1 MHLYEPTIR
10 LASNIMVY
18 MWTLL
23 FFTTIALT
31 RFRNIFWTGIYFYCF
46 VYILT
51 FSFLTTA
58 DVASENTWYKARL
71 FETLGT
77 LIFIIIIFLN
87 AFKLYQLSNNKY
99 ENAYQNSIRDYLT
112 QLYNRR
118 YFYLALTKKMQRVS
132 VQKPLSILLCDID
145 HFKRINDK
153 YGHFQGDLVI
163 QYVAWVLQDQV
174 RRDDIVARTGGE
186 EFALL
191 LPDVGQ
197 LQAQLIAER
206 IRQAIISPGDVSSR
220 VKLPESVTIS
230 IGLATTEDP
239 KTVETELLNRADDAL
254 YQAKKAG
261 RNCVVAW
268 QKSSCTR

>member
-1 MHLYEPTIR
+1 MCLSVRWKKDRR
-10 LASNIMVY
+10 LQ
-18 MWTLL
+18 
-23 FFTTIALT
+23 
-31 RFRNIFWTGIYFYCF
+31 
-46 VYILT
+46 
-51 FSFLTTA
+51 FS
-58 DVASENTWYKARL
+58 
-71 FETLGT
+71 
-77 LIFIIIIFLN
+77 
-87 AFKLYQLSNNKY
+87 
-99 ENAYQNSIRDYLT
+99 
-112 QLYNRR
+112 
-118 YFYLALTKKMQRVS
+118 LALFSGRRS
-132 VQKPLSILLCDID
+132 

-197 LQAQLIAER
+197 QQAQLIAER
-206 IRQAIISPGDVSSR
+206 IRQAIITPGDVSSR

-230 IGLATTEDP
+230 IGLATTEEP
-239 KTVETELLNRADDAL
+239 KTVENELLNRADDAL

-268 QKSSCTR
+268 QKTSCTL